1 MQIGKNKTKVVYTVC
16 LVLMAKKNVFTADIC
31 DSLFM
36 FVCFSFP
43 FVGKQNTDYLW
54 GTASA
59 GVAAT
64 TVGILRNKEI
74 LSGNTTNQKL
84 WSTLHTHIYILY
96 SLVYIREILV

>member
-1 MQIGKNKTKVVYTVC
+1 
-16 LVLMAKKNVFTADIC
+16 MAKKNVFTADIC

-74 LSGNTTNQKL
+74 LSGNVQPTKNFGAHCTYL
-84 WSTLHTHIYILY
+84 YIYT